1 MFAKIVISL
10 FSKRRRYCK
19 IHVKILFCLLGSLN
33 KYIAKNNLIT
43 IRFAEIFIVTYIRR
57 LQVNAEKK
65 GEKKEPENVHY
76 VHQVLKE
83 RSTRQRRK
91 IACEESLLSARG
103 AREVGVLLTS
113 KGQCAERPL
122 FWGYKAKWI
131 NVALT
136 PTPSTPSPSTLPLPP
151 PRFIWGQGG
160 RGQLGLKES

>member
-33 KYIAKNNLIT
+33 RYIAKNNLIT

-136 PTPSTPSPSTLPLPP
+136 PTYPHPFPFPPTPSPPFHLVGG
-151 PRFIWGQGG
+151 WGGG
-160 RGQLGLKES
+160 GN